1 MTCIKIFEGFE
12 HKIKWKISHTR
23 IKEGRKNMGEN
34 YGEPGR
40 ALGRHS
46 QMERPG
52 CYTTHLKVRT
62 QNEKV
67 KDNNKTSH

>member
-34 YGEPGR
+34 YEEPGG

-52 CYTTHLKVRT
+52 C
-62 QNEKV
+62 
-67 KDNNKTSH
+67 